1 MAEVQELD
9 YLDYLLFRRDAFI
22 TRMSQTKKGREYLRD
37 AYNLE
42 QVNPDRKAL
51 RDQFGKES

>member
-1 MAEVQELD
+1 M
-9 YLDYLLFRRDAFI
+9 DYLLFRRDAFI
-22 TRMSQTKKGREYLRD
+22 TRMNQTKEGREYLRD

>member
-1 MAEVQELD
+1 M
-9 YLDYLLFRRDAFI
+9 DYLLFRRDAFI
-22 TRMSQTKKGREYLRD
+22 TRMSQTKEGREYLRD
-37 AYNLE
+37 AHNLE